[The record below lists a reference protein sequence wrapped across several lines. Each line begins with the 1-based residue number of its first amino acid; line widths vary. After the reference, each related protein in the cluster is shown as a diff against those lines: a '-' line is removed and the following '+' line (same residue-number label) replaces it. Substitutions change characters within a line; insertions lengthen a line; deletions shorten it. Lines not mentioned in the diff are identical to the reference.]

1 MGKNIKVGIF
11 VLVALIVSGIFVFMI
26 GDNRRLWETKANFNA
41 TFSDVAGLK
50 PGAPIRMAGVDVG
63 TVGDVG
69 HSGQASDTKIHIT
82 MNIVRSEAERIRV
95 DPDVS
100 EIEAKKADRP
110 RGTVARVVNKGLLG
124 DKMIELT
131 VGDMRFPQAKEGTE
145 LRTEDPVDLGKYIA
159 KFEAIS
165 EKADRTLANI
175 ERVTGALAN
184 DKFTQDLQGTMTA
197 VHDILDAVAH
207 NKEGA
212 AHKLL
217 FDPEEAKKIDAL
229 LANAVVISRELGG
242 VSSDVHGMTTRV
254 AQGPGLAHTLLY
266 DEQMAQGATG
276 TLVELR
282 NTLEAVRTQNGVAHA
297 VVYGDPN
304 TQKVLQNIG
313 TMSDDLRVVVANVR
327 QGKGTIG
334 GLLVDPSIYEDLK
347 AIVGNVERNQVL
359 RALVRYSIKE
369 GEQRPHAETPK
380 VPAASGSGAPV
391 PNPQVVL
398 PRAEAATS
406 PK

>member
-1 MGKNIKVGIF
+1 
-11 VLVALIVSGIFVFMI
+11 
-26 GDNRRLWETKANFNA
+26 
-41 TFSDVAGLK
+41 
-50 PGAPIRMAGVDVG
+50 
-63 TVGDVG
+63 
-69 HSGQASDTKIHIT
+69 
-82 MNIVRSEAERIRV
+82 
-95 DPDVS
+95 
-100 EIEAKKADRP
+100 
-110 RGTVARVVNKGLLG
+110 
-124 DKMIELT
+124 
-131 VGDMRFPQAKEGTE
+131 
-145 LRTEDPVDLGKYIA
+145 
-159 KFEAIS
+159 
-165 EKADRTLANI
+165 
-175 ERVTGALAN
+175 
-184 DKFTQDLQGTMTA
+184 MTA

-229 LANAVVISRELGG
+229 LSNAVVISRELGG
-242 VSSDVHGMTTRV
+242 VSADVHGMTTRV

-380 VPAASGSGAPV
+380 VPTAAPA